1 SLRKACISRSGH
13 RTLSLFAPYPRRIRR
28 MNIETKAAELLHQA
42 EALAQSVESWADLSN
57 ALFDPLE
64 GGVARAFP
72 TRAERRPVAQ
82 TPEYGKIGEV
92 MDEAG
97 DRFGL
102 VAGATPKR
110 SGRMVL
116 QVPLALQGALERE
129 ARAEGVSVDQL
140 VIAKLAAQL
149 SDLVAK

>member
-1 SLRKACISRSGH
+1 
-13 RTLSLFAPYPRRIRR
+13 
-28 MNIETKAAELLHQA
+28 MNIATKAAELLRQA
-42 EALAQSVESWADLSN
+42 EMLAQSVESWADLSN

-64 GGVARAFP
+64 GIVARAFP
-72 TRAERRPVAQ
+72 TRDEREAFAKTAEYR
-82 TPEYGKIGEV
+82 KIRELI
-92 MDEAG
+92 DQAR

-116 QVPLALQGALERE
+116 NVPLALQGALERE

-140 VIAKLAAQL
+140 VVAKLAAQL
-149 SDLVAK
+149 SSLVSK

>member
-1 SLRKACISRSGH
+1 MS
-13 RTLSLFAPYPRRIRR
+13 
-28 MNIETKAAELLHQA
+28 IETKAAELLHRA

-64 GGVARAFP
+64 GIVARAFP
-72 TRAERRPVAQ
+72 TRDEREAFAKTAEYR
-82 TPEYGKIGEV
+82 KIHELIHQ
-92 MDEAG
+92 AR

-116 QVPLALQGALERE
+116 NVPLALQGALERE

-140 VIAKLAAQL
+140 VVAKLAVSL
-149 SDLVAK
+149 SDMVPK

>member
-1 SLRKACISRSGH
+1 
-13 RTLSLFAPYPRRIRR
+13 

-42 EALAQSVESWADLSN
+42 EALAPSVESWADLSN

-64 GGVARAFP
+64 GIVARAFP
-72 TRAERRPVAQ
+72 TREEREAFAKTAEYR
-82 TPEYGKIGEV
+82 KIRELTNQ
-92 MDEAG
+92 AR

-116 QVPLALQGALERE
+116 HVPLSLQGALERE
-129 ARAEGVSVDQL
+129 AHAEGVSVDQL
-140 VIAKLAAQL
+140 VVAKLAAQL
-149 SDLVAK
+149 GGLLSK

>member
-1 SLRKACISRSGH
+1 
-13 RTLSLFAPYPRRIRR
+13 
-28 MNIETKAAELLHQA
+28 M
-42 EALAQSVESWADLSN
+42 
-57 ALFDPLE
+57 
-64 GGVARAFP
+64 ARAFP
-72 TRAERRPVAQ
+72 TRAEREAFAQ
-82 TPEYGKIGEV
+82 TAEYRKIRELI
-92 MDEAG
+92 DQAR

>member
-1 SLRKACISRSGH
+1 MDIQ
-13 RTLSLFAPYPRRIRR
+13 
-28 MNIETKAAELLHQA
+28 TKAAALLHQA
-42 EALAQSVESWADLSN
+42 EVLAQSVESWADLSN

-64 GGVARAFP
+64 GIVARAFP
-72 TRAERRPVAQ
+72 TREEREAFAQ
-82 TPEYGKIGEV
+82 TAEYGKIRELI
-92 MDEAG
+92 DQAR

-116 QVPLALQGALERE
+116 SVPLALQGALERE

-140 VIAKLAAQL
+140 VVAKLAVSL
-149 SDLVAK
+149 SDLVLK

>member
-1 SLRKACISRSGH
+1 
-13 RTLSLFAPYPRRIRR
+13 
-28 MNIETKAAELLHQA
+28 MNIKTKAAELKRQA
-42 EALAQSVESWADLSN
+42 ETLAQEVESWADLSN
-57 ALFDPLE
+57 ALFDPTS
-64 GGVARAFP
+64 GIVSRAYP
-72 TRAERRPVAQ
+72 TRAEREAFAQ
-82 TPEYGKIGEV
+82 TDEYRRIRELI
-92 MDEAG
+92 DQAR

-116 QVPLALQGALERE
+116 QVPIALQGALERE